1 MCHQASKF
9 SDEKWYIFLF
19 ILLFPNADPKATQ
32 IAGLVSF
39 CCFFGLL
46 VYMNLCLF
54 LSVSVHHCMATAF
67 KGQKYESKHLELE
80 LKQFWVSIR
89 LLEIKPES
97 DRKETRAFNHWAISE
112 YHLLL
117 KTAWWYICECT
128 KCYVILF
135 CNKRIKSETSTGYVR
150 LIDNWGCSNCLWKE
164 TLGICVKKYILGLS
178 PLQG

>member
-1 MCHQASKF
+1 MRNDTSF
-9 SDEKWYIFLF
+9 SSFYFFPMQTLK
-19 ILLFPNADPKATQ
+19 LLRLQGWFH
-32 IAGLVSF
+32 F

-80 LKQFWVSIR
+80 LKQFWVSMR

-112 YHLLL
+112 YHPLL
-117 KTAWWYICECT
+117 KTAKICFVT
-128 KCYVILF
+128 KELNLKQVLCEL
-135 CNKRIKSETSTGYVR
+135 NR
-150 LIDNWGCSNCLWKE
+150 
-164 TLGICVKKYILGLS
+164 
-178 PLQG
+178 